1 MSFPMHMSELD
12 VLTLEYLEPENQRE
26 VSASRTLIPW
36 QRYAKNREQTKSS
49 TPGSR
54 NQFKKVVLL
63 DWFQLG
69 RRERTTHPLLTL
81 STGGLPYILDVR
93 LGSRGRTRASLTIN
107 LQR

>member
-49 TPGSR
+49 TPVHAISSR
-54 NQFKKVVLL
+54 KLCSWIGFSSDDGN
-63 DWFQLG
+63 
-69 RRERTTHPLLTL
+69 ERH
-81 STGGLPYILDVR
+81 IR
-93 LGSRGRTRASLTIN
+93 F
-107 LQR
+107 